1 MLQQHHHPAH
11 LLQQSVCY
19 DMQEKLGRD
28 LAAQTVKLTETV
40 TASSQKVL
48 DLNTKFAEDHL
59 KGFEQGGK
67 YAVATVQQAQQQL
80 QQVETAV
87 MTVR

>member
-1 MLQQHHHPAH
+1 
-11 LLQQSVCY
+11 V
-19 DMQEKLGRD
+19 
-28 LAAQTVKLTETV
+28 TETV
-40 TASSQKVL
+40 TASSQNVL

-67 YAVATVQQAQQQL
+67 YASATVQQAQRQL

-87 MTVR
+87 LTVR

>member
-1 MLQQHHHPAH
+1 
-11 LLQQSVCY
+11 
-19 DMQEKLGRD
+19 MQEKLGRD
-28 LAAQTVKLTETV
+28 LAAQTVRLTETA

-67 YAVATVQQAQQQL
+67 YAAATVQQAQQPL

-87 MTVR
+87 VTVR